1 MFNEFDVDEEEVAE
15 AVDYYIKAGNLE
27 LKKIKEGIRKVF
39 KMFGGDLGVDEKEEE
54 EEEELGSGEA
64 EDDDNYVDID
74 EEVGFLKNA
83 YSLFSS
89 QVYNLDYEYAINY
102 IPYMIYQYQ

>member
-54 EEEELGSGEA
+54 EDLGSGEA
-64 EDDDNYVDID
+64 EDDDNYEDID
-74 EEVGFLKNA
+74 EEVGLLNNA
-83 YSLFSS
+83 YSLFSL
-89 QVYNLDYEYAINY
+89 QVHNLKYEYAMTY
-102 IPYMIYQYQ
+102 IPHIIYQYQ